1 MASIGVTN
9 SYLLLFVIA
18 LVGGVSS
25 FTTGS
30 YLATLY
36 LLAQQGLSVPLLGL
50 AGGVAIFIGDIIFFY
65 LGRYGIKA
73 LQQSE
78 SEWADKFSDW
88 IAKRSDK
95 SLQLFTYVYVGLTPL
110 PNDII
115 TIALGASGR
124 PFKTFLL
131 PLFIGSIQ
139 LQTLAAYLFSLGLLQ
154 GLAN

>member
-1 MASIGVTN
+1 M
-9 SYLLLFVIA
+9 
-18 LVGGVSS
+18 
-25 FTTGS
+25 
-30 YLATLY
+30 
-36 LLAQQGLSVPLLGL
+36 
-50 AGGVAIFIGDIIFFY
+50 
-65 LGRYGIKA
+65 
-73 LQQSE
+73 QQSE